1 MTISAADTD
10 RPSDLAWGSF
20 TDEAPWELDRDDIRW
35 SHLAARLRRQAQAE
49 VPSLTKPSK
58 LPPGARVLTV
68 VGHLGTAIAPWLLQK
83 RRKKFASPEAS
94 RADVSRRLRLAA
106 EALGPTYI
114 KLGQIISSGEGLF
127 PAELVSEFK
136 KCRDQVPAEPF
147 DEVRLT
153 VEQDLGARLEDM
165 FSWFDEKP
173 LAAASIAQ
181 VHAATLH
188 TGENVVVKV
197 QRTTVARLVR
207 KDLRVMAWLAPY
219 LVGRIPVAALA
230 NPPALVELFAETIV
244 EELDFRME
252 AANMLDVAAML
263 HDLDQHQYIVP
274 RPHPRLVTKRVLVME
289 RVYGF
294 NFDDVVGMQD
304 AGIDTE
310 EVVRTAMIAFMEG
323 AIVEGIFH
331 GDLHGGNLFVLADG
345 RTALLDY
352 GIVGRLSGARRNAFL
367 RLMLGATTNDVRG
380 QMAALR
386 DLGALPM
393 DTDLEAVIKDLRLE
407 DEVIDPTTLT
417 GEEMVQEVQRVV
429 KALLGYG
436 AKLPKEL
443 MLYVKNMVFLDGAI
457 ARLAPEL
464 DLLGRGGEH
473 LDAVRTETR
482 RTPGPRTRRRS
493 ERGRVR
499 HGRREGIDGSRL
511 HGEPRDLPRAAGTAR
526 ADPEAH
532 ARTRRSRAPEAQ
544 QVALRVAWPTVR
556 LVIARCS
563 VDYAGRLDAHLPEA
577 TRLIMVKADGCVA
590 IHADGGAYK
599 PLNWMNAPNT
609 LVDNGD
615 HWVVTNPKQETLTI
629 NLHEVISDVSAEL
642 GEDPGLQKDG
652 VEAHLQELLA
662 ASPHAIEEGL
672 TLVRREYPTAIGP
685 IDLVC
690 RDESNTVVAVEVKR
704 RGDIDG
710 VEQLARYIER
720 LQLDSSLGEIRGVF
734 VAQVVKPQA
743 KVLAE
748 ARGFRWVEVDYDT
761 LRGMKPDD
769 LRLF

>member
-1 MTISAADTD
+1 MDETHVVPGGALADATGREPNALLGEPVDTSGEVVDPDTD
-10 RPSDLAWGSF
+10 VVERRHVHLRRPLGVERLHQVDLDGVGTVAEAQDVLVDVLRLADVVAHLLHSEQTGPQTGERPLVETTDGDLLEPEHAKWTIGHDAMLPRGDESPRIRHHVRVTAAPTETERPSDLAWGSF

-49 VPSLTKPSK
+49 VPGLTKPSK

-68 VGHLGTAIAPWLLQK
+68 VGHLGTAIAPWMLKK
-83 RRKKFASPEAS
+83 RRKKFDTPEAS
-94 RADVSRRLRLAA
+94 RTDVSQRLRLAA

-136 KCRDQVPAEPF
+136 KCRDQVPAESF
-147 DEVRLT
+147 EEVRLT

-165 FSWFDEKP
+165 FSWFDETP

-197 QRTTVARLVR
+197 QRTTVAKLVR

-294 NFDDVVGMQD
+294 NFDDVHGMQG

-323 AIVEGIFH
+323 AIVEGVFH

-407 DEVIDPTTLT
+407 DEVIDPDHPHRR
-417 GEEMVQEVQRVV
+417 G
-429 KALLGYG
+429 
-436 AKLPKEL
+436 
-443 MLYVKNMVFLDGAI
+443 DGAGGPAHRQGD
-457 ARLAPEL
+457 ARLRREASQ
-464 DLLGRGGEH
+464 GA
-473 LDAVRTETR
+473 DAVREEHGVPRWCDRPT
-482 RTPGPRTRRRS
+482 RTRPRS
-493 ERGRVR
+493 ARRGRPT
-499 HGRREGIDGSRL
+499 SR
-511 HGEPRDLPRAAGTAR
+511 
-526 ADPEAH
+526 
-532 ARTRRSRAPEAQ
+532 
-544 QVALRVAWPTVR
+544 
-556 LVIARCS
+556 
-563 VDYAGRLDAHLPEA
+563 
-577 TRLIMVKADGCVA
+577 
-590 IHADGGAYK
+590 
-599 PLNWMNAPNT
+599 
-609 LVDNGD
+609 
-615 HWVVTNPKQETLTI
+615 
-629 NLHEVISDVSAEL
+629 
-642 GEDPGLQKDG
+642 
-652 VEAHLQELLA
+652 
-662 ASPHAIEEGL
+662 
-672 TLVRREYPTAIGP
+672 
-685 IDLVC
+685 
-690 RDESNTVVAVEVKR
+690 
-704 RGDIDG
+704 
-710 VEQLARYIER
+710 
-720 LQLDSSLGEIRGVF
+720 
-734 VAQVVKPQA
+734 
-743 KVLAE
+743 
-748 ARGFRWVEVDYDT
+748 
-761 LRGMKPDD
+761 
-769 LRLF
+769 